1 MTERERVEQTR
12 SNSVVPSAGRGWWP
26 LTQFEIGWSVASV
39 PIPNKMTEST
49 PFSSLSLQIPPSH
62 PPPPLSFFICPELAR
77 LTNYRPMLSSHVT
90 PVTRDAAYEEMSAQ
104 LATYSRT
111 VFEFTLRLWSESRRR
126 AEEIQKLEEST
137 ANFKLSLAPQVR
149 IGSEICQ

>member
-1 MTERERVEQTR
+1 
-12 SNSVVPSAGRGWWP
+12 
-26 LTQFEIGWSVASV
+26 
-39 PIPNKMTEST
+39 
-49 PFSSLSLQIPPSH
+49 
-62 PPPPLSFFICPELAR
+62 
-77 LTNYRPMLSSHVT
+77 MLSSHVT